1 MNCCLECFVDDEIKD
16 IISHHGEQG
25 TCDFC
30 GAKGVSIYPIDKQP
44 DISDIISDII
54 SVYED
59 SPDGIPLSEMI
70 IKNWNIFDAHIPSSY
85 NLFQAFYS
93 LIYADAS
100 DLSNK
105 KVCLSRH
112 LLNEYGIFSGH
123 SWAEFSAGI
132 KDNNRFFNNFKP
144 ERFSNFLSY
153 SIVKYKKGEHF
164 FRARISPEKGGFHKD
179 EMGPPP
185 AGKRKPGRINPEGI
199 GVLYLASDEYTAL
212 CEVRASAYDYISI
225 GDFVLKRDINVVN
238 LSKLSNISPVIYSS
252 NIELLAANVSV
263 FSDMAEEIAKPLR
276 RNDSYL
282 EYIPTQYIAEFI
294 KSQGYNGVAYNSAM
308 GTGGTNIAAF
318 DQSLFECKSVHNVE
332 IGKIKYEY
340 SEIKT

>member
-1 MNCCLECFVDDEIKD
+1 
-16 IISHHGEQG
+16 
-25 TCDFC
+25 
-30 GAKGVSIYPIDKQP
+30 
-44 DISDIISDII
+44 
-54 SVYED
+54 
-59 SPDGIPLSEMI
+59 
-70 IKNWNIFDAHIPSSY
+70 
-85 NLFQAFYS
+85 
-93 LIYADAS
+93 
-100 DLSNK
+100 
-105 KVCLSRH
+105 
-112 LLNEYGIFSGH
+112 
-123 SWAEFSAGI
+123 
-132 KDNNRFFNNFKP
+132 
-144 ERFSNFLSY
+144 
-153 SIVKYKKGEHF
+153 
-164 FRARISPEKGGFHKD
+164 
-179 EMGPPP
+179 MGPPP